1 MKRIIATVLLG
12 SLILFCFASCDDLVD
27 AEELLLEE
35 EHTTEAPT
43 KKPEETPTTEYP
55 DYPKREEPYPF
66 ATKGA
71 SDLIAELKQKNIDPN
86 APRKYTVHVT
96 IITIEDKS
104 VTNEFSIEKLTEILG
119 DSNRAYE
126 EHCKKEKEYFKSL
139 NESVA
144 ETLGITNL
152 EYHAADYGPYIFLEY
167 DNVSDYAVCE
177 KQLIDAIENH
187 SDILKNARVNISYFA
202 EITEKVG

>member
-1 MKRIIATVLLG
+1 MKQIIATILLG
-12 SLILFCFASCDDLVD
+12 GLLLCCFASCDKLINTGEHSLS
-27 AEELLLEE
+27 EENSS
-35 EHTTEAPT
+35 EAPT
-43 KKPEETPTTEYP
+43 EKRSNEEPTTEYNSSIQ
-55 DYPKREEPYPF
+55 DEDLPF
-66 ATKGA
+66 EMR
-71 SDLIAELKQKNIDPN
+71 SSSNLLEELKQKNIDPN
-86 APRKYTVHVT
+86 APRKYTVHVK

-119 DSNRAYE
+119 DSDKAYE

-152 EYHAADYGPYIFLEY
+152 EYYAADFGPYISLEY

-187 SDILKNARVNISYFA
+187 SDILKNAIVNISYFA